1 MNVDELIV
9 IKMPKTTQNGN
20 SRKRTTWSK
29 RALLRAIWQIR
40 DRILMATGEDI
51 FNVFV
56 MTDCVEARIRGD
68 LLTRKVNLEEKTHRK
83 LGRKKKEER

>member
-9 IKMPKTTQNGN
+9 IKMPKTTQNGTA
-20 SRKRTTWSK
+20 RKRTLWSK

-68 LLTRKVNLEEKTHRK
+68 LLTTKVNLEEKTHRK
-83 LGRKKKEER
+83 PGGKKKEER

>member
-68 LLTRKVNLEEKTHRK
+68 LLTTKVNLEEKTHRK
-83 LGRKKKEER
+83 PGRKKKEER